1 MPEPVTVW
9 KVRLRRGDLREHEGT
24 LRLDD
29 DALVFEDTAST
40 DETRLEFSAI
50 RSAKRV
56 RASPILLVAHE
67 DRGERVE
74 TAFYFSQ
81 PPPLDASS
89 RRGGEAASKDR
100 ALPPLASVRGSSRK
114 RHQRE
119 NVRYLTARSGSLKPT
134 IEAWV
139 QEIGARTN
147 R

>member
-9 KVRLRRGDLREHEGT
+9 KVRLRRGDLADREGT

-29 DALVFEDTAST
+29 DALVFEDKAS
-40 DETRLEFSAI
+40 DDLTRLEFSAI

-56 RASPILLVAHE
+56 RASPVMLVVHE
-67 DRGERVE
+67 DQGERVE

-89 RRGGEAASKDR
+89 PSAVTGSSDR
-100 ALPPLASVRGSSRK
+100 TLGPLAAARGSSKK

-119 NVRYLTARSGSLKPT
+119 NVRYLTARSGGLKPT
-134 IEAWV
+134 IQAWV
-139 QEIGARTN
+139 EAVGARTN